1 MLKEMPDIQD
11 SVTCNSRKTSI
22 SALRL
27 KPPRHDC
34 RAYLTITF
42 FFLLMLV
49 PAMARSDDFGNSNR
63 GQTITL
69 PDTSGGTVQVK
80 DSHQQLHP
88 TRKAN
93 LPPRKHFH
101 LKQRTPLPRNED
113 FPPGPL
119 GGSMAV
125 PLAVSLSFDTT
136 LLWHNLWLQG
146 IAVVL
151 LLLAGFGFWR
161 WRVARVVRR
170 RTQLEYEVAM
180 RTEELRALNAHYLIA
195 SRAAEAASQAKSD
208 FLANVSHEIRTPM
221 NGILGMT
228 ELALSTNLTPE
239 QREFLLLVKTSA
251 DSLLTVI
258 NDILDYSKIE
268 AGKLTLDPGLFNLC
282 DLISSTMKSLA
293 TPAHQKGL
301 ELAFEIADGI
311 QELLVGDEVRLR
323 QVITN
328 LIGNAVKFT
337 TSGEVVLSVT
347 TVMHGYGEEVEYLHF
362 SVRDTGIGVPAEKI
376 DLIFAPF
383 EQADRSTTRKFGGT
397 GLGLSISSRLVTLMG
412 GRIWAEST
420 LGAGSTFHFTARF
433 GKKKPPVTEPIPA
446 HLESLQDIPVL
457 VVDDNASNRRILE
470 ATLRRWKMLPTMA
483 PSGEEALQAI
493 EAALDAG
500 NPYRVLLV
508 DGSMPGMDG
517 FQLVNSI
524 SHLPDMMATVIMMFS
539 AAEQAEYSPRCRDL
553 EITETLVKPLSPA
566 ELLRS
571 VRRLMNRKAESLVQQ
586 QLAAFPRSRR
596 NRPGLRVLVAED
608 NPINRRLAVALLERM
623 GHSPVIVENGRD
635 AVREVEKG
643 NFDLVLMDVQMPEV
657 DGLEATA
664 AIRTAERFTGRCTP
678 IIAMTAH
685 AMKGDREQCLNAG
698 MDGYVAKPISGKS
711 LSQAIDTVLAGALLR
726 RRTRKVAPQP
736 SAVGGPPD
744 LV

>member
-1 MLKEMPDIQD
+1 
-11 SVTCNSRKTSI
+11 
-22 SALRL
+22 
-27 KPPRHDC
+27 
-34 RAYLTITF
+34 
-42 FFLLMLV
+42 
-49 PAMARSDDFGNSNR
+49 
-63 GQTITL
+63 
-69 PDTSGGTVQVK
+69 
-80 DSHQQLHP
+80 
-88 TRKAN
+88 
-93 LPPRKHFH
+93 
-101 LKQRTPLPRNED
+101 
-113 FPPGPL
+113 
-119 GGSMAV
+119 
-125 PLAVSLSFDTT
+125 
-136 LLWHNLWLQG
+136 
-146 IAVVL
+146 
-151 LLLAGFGFWR
+151 
-161 WRVARVVRR
+161 
-170 RTQLEYEVAM
+170 
-180 RTEELRALNAHYLIA
+180 
-195 SRAAEAASQAKSD
+195 
-208 FLANVSHEIRTPM
+208 
-221 NGILGMT
+221 
-228 ELALSTNLTPE
+228 
-239 QREFLLLVKTSA
+239 
-251 DSLLTVI
+251 
-258 NDILDYSKIE
+258 
-268 AGKLTLDPGLFNLC
+268 
-282 DLISSTMKSLA
+282 
-293 TPAHQKGL
+293 
-301 ELAFEIADGI
+301 
-311 QELLVGDEVRLR
+311 
-323 QVITN
+323 
-328 LIGNAVKFT
+328 
-337 TSGEVVLSVT
+337 
-347 TVMHGYGEEVEYLHF
+347 
-362 SVRDTGIGVPAEKI
+362 
-376 DLIFAPF
+376 
-383 EQADRSTTRKFGGT
+383 
-397 GLGLSISSRLVTLMG
+397 
-412 GRIWAEST
+412 
-420 LGAGSTFHFTARF
+420 
-433 GKKKPPVTEPIPA
+433 
-446 HLESLQDIPVL
+446 
-457 VVDDNASNRRILE
+457 
-470 ATLRRWKMLPTMA
+470 
-483 PSGEEALQAI
+483 
-493 EAALDAG
+493 LDAG